1 MDLRKSW
8 EEPIHVLYVPRK
20 GRSAIHWAHPGLMS
34 GVVGVA
40 RLAVREIEAFDG
52 VVLGWIGNQEMIVS
66 MFLCGIWIEEE
77 EIEGGRRSW
86 IS

>member
-1 MDLRKSW
+1 
-8 EEPIHVLYVPRK
+8 
-20 GRSAIHWAHPGLMS
+20 MS